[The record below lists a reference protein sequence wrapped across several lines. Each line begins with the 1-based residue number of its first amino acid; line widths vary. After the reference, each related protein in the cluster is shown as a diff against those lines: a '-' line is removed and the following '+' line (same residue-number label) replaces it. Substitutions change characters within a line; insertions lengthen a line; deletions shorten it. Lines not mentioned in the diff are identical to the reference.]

1 MPSHEREGSRDRE
14 LVVRHHQHSHSESG
28 RSSVPM
34 WDSSDPD
41 RAPPPLPLN
50 PGGSPTTRT
59 NVSPNIQ
66 AVAAGLTEKMREN
79 APSSYTTNPM
89 PLKPASPEKSLIKGQ
104 YHKRMQSFAQQ
115 NGDPRAEFRSYL
127 ENRSPERPSRA
138 SVFDSADKALEK
150 TPSRPGSSNRDS
162 ENETPSFRISN
173 RFLTKPILGENTPPS
188 ATMLA
193 LQNMKLPGE
202 NEPTPSSGPNPAGSN
217 SSNSNT
223 SGLPNQTFD
232 ALSSQIL
239 SLTSI
244 ATSLQREM
252 AQLSRRSKDNAT
264 DLVSLKAATNARD
277 EDIRK
282 SLRDLANNISSKLLD
297 PEAAG
302 RSAPP
307 THICPGYMIDNRAY
321 DSSPSSRKSY
331 TLPRIPTPNSFA
343 AAMERELCGSPT
355 PISDGSASIALL
367 EKVLREMATKE
378 GQEKLLELVDEI
390 KSRPTKN
397 EADKDADKTITKM
410 LEEILNLVKDESGTR
425 ALVRSRVVAGLSDN
439 VAQGH
444 RSRSLSPSVRPGGSG
459 PEDRIQLH
467 SGEGRLNVPGND
479 VLPGEI
485 LDLLKRLKNSVVEG
499 GGLTNEVKAL
509 VRELRG
515 EVLGMGRD
523 IARKLDEAE
532 ASRTA
537 DAGQPTGPSK
547 AEVAAIVENSLAEL
561 REHMAYMIREN
572 RRESL
577 SSEISR
583 GSVDSTDVY
592 NAVKNALSELPLP
605 QLAASEPPSSGME
618 KEDILEAVREAWETY
633 KPEIELQNFGLE
645 RDEILECLS
654 EGLKAYQPKHEP
666 SLTYD
671 QMVAAVET
679 GLKSFTPPSLNAQPS
694 ITRDEI
700 ILTIRECL
708 ENIEFP
714 SVQPSDREPGLTRD
728 DILAAV
734 SEGMSGHSGLTRELL
749 ESGITRD
756 DVLGAVT
763 DGLAAHHAAVKDMGY
778 SEPQIT
784 RDDIVYA
791 VNEAFASQNTA
802 LSTDVRPSIS
812 REEIL
817 DTIADALANQPSTS
831 KEIELNK
838 EDLHEAVR
846 SGLQEV
852 AHETK
857 FNVGEEILD
866 RLHEILEGM
875 KDEFKEYSAANGRDT
890 EQVLDAMKDG
900 LEVLRG
906 EIESYVD
913 RASDVTGK
921 DEIIDT
927 VKEGFRLLQADMER
941 TITDTAVSAIG
952 DRNPDTPEL
961 LDAMEKEFE
970 HLRQTLSSLLIRN
983 TGSSDKEEILD
994 AIRDIADNQA
1004 GPDTSAIINPLKQEF
1019 EHLRETIAMSMVR
1032 SEPSADREDILDAI
1046 ASLKDAFQTVQ
1057 DETAQRRDGNES
1069 IYSSTGELLDALHD
1083 GVDAIRADLDRI
1095 LNKPSENDS
1104 NEILET
1110 LREGMAGMKAEME
1123 SLRESQK
1130 EFEENNTNRGREL
1143 MLSNESSLGSD
1154 IESLKVLITQL
1165 QIKVEAMEPPAAAE
1179 PAEDALK
1186 REHLDEVLAAVR
1198 EVQGSV
1204 AGASTR
1210 DLPTD
1215 ETLAKK
1221 EDTDAIET
1229 LLQNTKAKID
1239 EIVLPEP
1246 DEIAK
1251 AEQLSTVETLLKET
1265 KDAVDDFAARMEA
1278 EGSTKADIETL
1289 ETLLKDI
1296 WASIE
1301 EVQNKVKPSEE
1312 SSEEDTEKLLK
1323 SDLQTVEA
1331 MIFQVKSQLD
1341 DLKLPDVETLPTKAE
1356 IQELNELVAGFKE
1369 KVEIENEFTAQ
1380 AFEARKVEH
1389 GGLAEKIEEAK
1400 SVVDELREEL
1410 TSKLDG
1416 SDGGLYELKTLLEGL
1431 AASAETFGTVE
1442 SIKELTDLI
1451 NNEFERVS
1459 NDHEATKIETE
1470 ERDAGILVKQDEVRA
1485 AIIVELSTKLDEK
1498 LNEVLGKYDEAQS
1511 TVHSKFSE
1519 IEDRDAANIEALTS
1533 TKAVAE
1539 DIRLVIGAMGNSVNE
1554 ACERMTEDARTF
1566 FEKVDESYK
1575 KMEEMH
1581 NEVKSS
1587 QEQAKAELEKTSAS
1601 TDRVQTELQEYHP
1614 QILSTIKDILSIVGQ
1629 HYEHSQKSTE
1639 ELKTDLSA
1647 IPTAIPPL
1655 LPALPPPV
1663 EVPAAEKYD
1672 DSHVH
1677 EKLDTL
1683 LNHIS
1688 NANTS
1693 TAQMEKLD
1701 AIQQQVMAASQ
1712 QMNEMFTFQTRL
1724 IEEDNERKRREAD
1737 EAAAALER
1745 SVADKVRVEAEILGL
1760 HEEKDS
1766 LLSVIQAL
1774 KQEKEDLTK
1783 QNHKLSKE
1791 LSGLET
1797 ALDIRH
1803 EEMQVMEDRAES
1815 LERRILEGVLDHAR
1829 SLLIRPSTTRNMNL
1843 RRVPSSAST
1852 ATKASRASMAKDNNS
1867 IVSSGVGM
1875 ALKRRSAVKTRSGS
1889 AVSSS
1894 PGKERRI
1901 LSLSHVTGNRG
1912 LNDRQSMLS
1921 QLPNNGISN
1930 MKRSHSVKSNAAS
1943 RKASWG
1949 ARSSIGNIGNKE
1961 NEIFNEED
1969 ENQSGDDSDAGTER
1983 RTSYG
1988 GDRRTSYAG
1997 TNADSMMY
2005 GAGSALS
2012 ADRKVSYASS
2022 TNGLIAE
2029 HEGSILPETQEHEDE
2044 KEHEGHGAHDASQE
2058 KEHLDDDHEAS
2069 DSEDDAVERD
2079 GNADYADAHST
2090 VGEEEAS
2097 DEHPYGFDEK
2107 GLSEL
2112 EPPPKIGDLAHHSDS
2127 GLGTDVPSG
2136 ASANGD

>member
-50 PGGSPTTRT
+50 PGGSPTTRS

-89 PLKPASPEKSLIKGQ
+89 PLKPTSPEKSLIKGQ

-115 NGDPRAEFRSYL
+115 SGDPRAEFRSYL
-127 ENRSPERPSRA
+127 ESRSPERPSRA
-138 SVFDSADKALEK
+138 SVFDNADKAVEK
-150 TPSRPGSSNRDS
+150 TPTRPGSSNRDS
-162 ENETPSFRISN
+162 DNETPSFRISN
-173 RFLTKPILGENTPPS
+173 RFLSKPILGENTPPS

-202 NEPTPSSGPNPAGSN
+202 NEPAPSNGT
-217 SSNSNT
+217 NT
-223 SGLPNQTFD
+223 SGGNSSSSNNSSSLPSQTFD
-232 ALSSQIL
+232 ALSTQIL

-244 ATSLQREM
+244 ATNLQREM

-264 DLVSLKAATNARD
+264 DLISLKAATNARD

-282 SLRDLANNISSKLLD
+282 SLRELANNISSKLLD

-302 RSAPP
+302 RSAHS

-343 AAMERELCGSPT
+343 AAMERELCGSPA

-367 EKVLREMATKE
+367 EKVLREMATQE
-378 GQEKLLELVDEI
+378 GQEKLIELVDEI

-439 VAQGH
+439 PPQPGS
-444 RSRSLSPSVRPGGSG
+444 RSRSLSPSVRPAGSG
-459 PEDRIQLH
+459 LEGRIQVH
-467 SGEGRLNVPGND
+467 SGEGTLDGNSLTPGNN

-485 LDLLKRLKNSVVEG
+485 MDLLKRLKNSVVEG

-523 IARKLDEAE
+523 IARKLEEAE
-532 ASRTA
+532 ALRTA
-537 DAGQPTGPSK
+537 EAGQPTGPNK
-547 AEVAAIVENSLAEL
+547 EEIAAIVENSLAEL
-561 REHMAYMIREN
+561 REHMTYMIREN

-577 SSEISR
+577 SSEVSR

-592 NAVKNALSELPLP
+592 NAVKNALSELPLS
-605 QLAASEPPSSGME
+605 QLAASEPPSSGIE

-654 EGLKAYQPKHEP
+654 EGLKAYQPRHEP
-666 SLTYD
+666 SITYD
-671 QMVAAVET
+671 QMVAAVEA
-679 GLKSFTPPSLNAQPS
+679 GLKSFTPPMVDAQPN
-694 ITRDEI
+694 ITRDDI

-708 ENIEFP
+708 ESIELP
-714 SVQPSDREPGLTRD
+714 PPQPSDREPSLTRD

-734 SEGMSGHSGLTRELL
+734 SEGMAGHSGLTRELL

-778 SEPQIT
+778 AEPHIT

-791 VNEAFASQNTA
+791 VNEAFAAQNTA
-802 LSTDVRPSIS
+802 LTTNVQPTIS

-817 DTIADALANQPSTS
+817 ETIAGALANQPSTG
-831 KEIELNK
+831 KDIELNK

-866 RLHEILEGM
+866 RLHDVLEGM
-875 KDEFKEYSAANGRDT
+875 KDEFKQYSAANGRDT

-941 TITDTAVSAIG
+941 TITETAVSAIG
-952 DRNPDTPEL
+952 GHNPETTDL

-970 HLRQTLSSLLIRN
+970 HLRQTLGSLLIRN

-994 AIRDIADNQA
+994 AIRDITDNQRA
-1004 GPDTSAIINPLKQEF
+1004 PDSSSIVNPLKEEF

-1032 SEPSADREDILDAI
+1032 SEPSADKDEILSAI
-1046 ASLKDAFQTVQ
+1046 TSLKDAFQTMQ
-1057 DETAQRRDGNES
+1057 DETSQRRDGNES
-1069 IYSSTGELLDALHD
+1069 IYSSTGELLDAFHD
-1083 GVDAIRADLDRI
+1083 GVDVIRADLDRI

-1110 LREGMAGMKAEME
+1110 LREGMAGIKAEME
-1123 SLRESQK
+1123 SIRESQK
-1130 EFEENNTNRGREL
+1130 EFEEANTSRGREL
-1143 MLSNESSLGSD
+1143 MLANEGSIGSD
-1154 IESLKVLITQL
+1154 IEGLKVLITQL
-1165 QIKVEAMEPPAAAE
+1165 QIKVEAMEPPTAAE

-1186 REHLDEVLAAVR
+1186 REDLNEVLAAVR

-1204 AGASTR
+1204 AEASTR
-1210 DLPTD
+1210 DLPMD
-1215 ETLAKK
+1215 DTLAKK

-1239 EIVLPEP
+1239 EIVLPDP

-1251 AEQLSTVETLLKET
+1251 TEQLSAVEALLKET
-1265 KDAVDDFAARMEA
+1265 KEAVDDFAARMEA
-1278 EGSTKADIETL
+1278 EGSTKADIGTL
-1289 ETLLKDI
+1289 EALLKDI

-1312 SSEEDTEKLLK
+1312 SSEEDTEKLVK
-1323 SDLQTVEA
+1323 ADLQTVEA
-1331 MIFQVKSQLD
+1331 MIFQVKTQID
-1341 DLKLPDVETLPTKAE
+1341 ELKLPDVETLPTKAE

-1369 KVEIENEFTAQ
+1369 TVEAENELTAQ

-1416 SDGGLYELKTLLEGL
+1416 SNGGLYELKTLLEGL
-1431 AASAETFGTVE
+1431 ASSAESFSTVE

-1451 NNEFERVS
+1451 NNEFERVR
-1459 NDHEATKIETE
+1459 NDHEATKVETE
-1470 ERDAGILVKQDEVRA
+1470 ERDAGIMVKQDEVRA
-1485 AIIVELSTKLDEK
+1485 AIIVELGTKIDEK
-1498 LNEVLGKYDEAQS
+1498 LGEVLGKYDEAQS
-1511 TVHSKFSE
+1511 TVQSKFSE

-1554 ACERMTEDARTF
+1554 ACERITEDARTF

-1581 NEVKSS
+1581 NEVKST

-1614 QILSTIKDILSIVGQ
+1614 QILNTIKDILSIVGQ

-1639 ELKTDLSA
+1639 ELKNDLCTIPNA
-1647 IPTAIPPL
+1647 ITPL

-1663 EVPAAEKYD
+1663 EIPPPEKYD
-1672 DSHVH
+1672 DSQVH

-1688 NANTS
+1688 TASAS

-1712 QMNEMFTFQTRL
+1712 RMNEMFTFQTRL

-1745 SVADKVRVEAEILGL
+1745 SIADKVKVEAEILGL

-1797 ALDIRH
+1797 ALEIRH

-1829 SLLIRPSTTRNMNL
+1829 SLLIRPSTTRHMNL
-1843 RRVPSSAST
+1843 KRVPSAAST
-1852 ATKASRASMAKDNNS
+1852 ATKASRASTVNTFKDNNS

-1889 AVSSS
+1889 TVSPN

-1912 LNDRQSMLS
+1912 LTDRQSMLS
-1921 QLPNNGISN
+1921 QLPNSGISN

-1949 ARSSIGNIGNKE
+1949 ARSSTGNKE
-1961 NEIFNEED
+1961 NEIFHEED
-1969 ENQSGDDSDAGTER
+1969 ENQSGDESDTGTER
-1983 RTSYG
+1983 RTSY
-1988 GDRRTSYAG
+1988 AG
-1997 TNADSMMY
+1997 TYTDSMMY
-2005 GAGSALS
+2005 GTGSALS

-2022 TNGLIAE
+2022 TNGLVAE
-2029 HEGSILPETQEHEDE
+2029 HEGSVLPDTRDHGDEKQHED
-2044 KEHEGHGAHDASQE
+2044 HEAHDAGEE
-2058 KEHLDDDHEAS
+2058 KEDQHDDHEAS

-2090 VGEEEAS
+2090 VGDEEAS
-2097 DEHPYGFDEK
+2097 DEHPRGFDEK
-2107 GLSEL
+2107 GLPEL
-2112 EPPPKIGDLAHHSDS
+2112 EPPPKIGDLAHQSDS
-2127 GLGTDVPSG
+2127 GLGTDIPSG